1 MKRLFFSVSIHD
13 LYKKELVHSFPQK
26 NYHGIR
32 WTKEEQLHITL
43 HFLGP
48 VEEEKVQELISHAA
62 AVSKSF
68 HSFNLQFNTF
78 KAILHNR
85 KPTMI
90 WAQFEENQT
99 FELLTNKFREVFP
112 TGKNRKPVP
121 HATLARIKQL
131 RSLPFEL
138 PIMKS
143 FSFLVDEMH
152 LWESHLNSSGSV
164 YSSVTSFRL
173 SNIMT

>member
-1 MKRLFFSVSIHD
+1 MKRLFFAIPIPD
-13 LYKKELVHSFPQK
+13 LYKKELVHSFLQK
-26 NYHGIR
+26 SYPGIR

-48 VEEEKVQELISHAA
+48 VDDEKIKELIPQAA
-62 AVSKSF
+62 AACQSF

-85 KPTMI
+85 KPRMI
-90 WAQFEENQT
+90 WAQFEENQS
-99 FELLTNKFREVFP
+99 FESLSHKLRDMFP
-112 TGKNRKPVP
+112 TGENRKPVP

-138 PIMKS
+138 PGIKA
-143 FSFLVDEMH
+143 FSLLVDKLH
-152 LWESHLNSSGSV
+152 LWESHLNSSGSE
-164 YSSVTSFRL
+164 YSSVSSFRL
-173 SNIMT
+173 AKI